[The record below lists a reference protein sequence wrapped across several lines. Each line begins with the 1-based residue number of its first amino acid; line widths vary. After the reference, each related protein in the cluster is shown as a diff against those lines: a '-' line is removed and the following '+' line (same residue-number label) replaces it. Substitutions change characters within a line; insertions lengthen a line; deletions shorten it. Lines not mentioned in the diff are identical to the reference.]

1 MHAPFRT
8 LAGLF
13 LLVVCVV
20 CFLCATFGPVRA
32 QSKPSE
38 RQALTQQQID
48 GLVNA
53 ISAAVVEK
61 LKKDGS
67 IPAKPAEPAS
77 AGEPDQ
83 DLAAERVTD
92 FAARAEVLLSSY
104 PELWRNLTRI
114 PLILD
119 KSEGGGRGLGALF
132 AMLGIAVAAALGSDA
147 LLRQALDPIRRRL
160 VA

>member
-1 MHAPFRT
+1 MHAPFRA
-8 LAGLF
+8 LAGFF
-13 LLVVCVV
+13 LLVVLVV
-20 CFLCATFGPVRA
+20 CFLCVTFGPVRA
-32 QSKPSE
+32 QSKQPE
-38 RQALTQQQID
+38 TQALTQQQTD
-48 GLVNA
+48 DLVNA

-67 IPAKPAEPAS
+67 IPAKPAEAAS

-119 KSEGGGRGLGALF
+119 KS
-132 AMLGIAVAAALGSDA
+132 
-147 LLRQALDPIRRRL
+147 
-160 VA
+160 